1 MFINEFWCLSVLNW
15 RSLNSYPQ
23 RSKYFYRF
31 GGNESWSGCCVV
43 VVILFK
49 MWKTRK
55 KALRLAF
62 ISWFVLIFFIFV
74 SNLQETYIHSWYIL
88 DTFLAL
94 LNNSVIIPIIRQSA
108 PWRRL
113 ETKLLFNSSM
123 SLSLME
129 ENALPRNTKHT
140 RKFGMTLFK
149 NKMWKLW

>member
-1 MFINEFWCLSVLNW
+1 MHFPFLITKRKIDRIWNLQKLIKTYVHKRVLVSLSQFLTEGVWIHTPSVL
-15 RSLNSYPQ
+15 SI
-23 RSKYFYRF
+23 FYRF

-94 LNNSVIIPIIRQSA
+94 LNNSVIIPM
-108 PWRRL
+108 
-113 ETKLLFNSSM
+113 TTVSSM
-123 SLSLME
+123 KTT
-129 ENALPRNTKHT
+129 RN
-140 RKFGMTLFK
+140 
-149 NKMWKLW
+149 